1 MFVATYFEDKL
12 KTSGSCSEYQNPN
25 TINHRKVMMKDS
37 FDGEKINC
45 SEINLPEKTFEL
57 YQMNVR
63 NNNNN
68 NNLETTVKIDDIHEC
83 KKQPKIIG
91 EFREC
96 FLRTLYYNCNVFD
109 VISY

>member
-25 TINHRKVMMKDS
+25 SVNHRKVAKEI

-45 SEINLPEKTFEL
+45 NEINSPEKTLEL

-68 NNLETTVKIDDIHEC
+68 NNNLETNIRMDELHEC

-91 EFREC
+91 KLHVLFTNHCRKS
-96 FLRTLYYNCNVFD
+96 LQLSQ
-109 VISY
+109 VI